1 MVLKKNQPKKYS
13 VQGKTKVEIDEIQ
26 QQVYKTNAY
35 LG

>member
-1 MVLKKNQPKKYS
+1 MVLKRNKSEKYS
-13 VQGKTKVEIDEIQ
+13 AQVKAKVDIIR